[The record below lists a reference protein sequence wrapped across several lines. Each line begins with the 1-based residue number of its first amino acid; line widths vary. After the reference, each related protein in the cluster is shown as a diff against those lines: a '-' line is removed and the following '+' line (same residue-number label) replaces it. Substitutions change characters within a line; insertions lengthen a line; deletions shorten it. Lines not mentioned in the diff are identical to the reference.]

1 MHSSD
6 MVYHKTFMLPNMYAR
21 VNLVVAN
28 VGTDLS
34 RPVDISSVDKDVIN
48 WSLQQMYPHYF
59 IKRQWAQH
67 ALRPR
72 ECSILA
78 FDLGADTRTHGPST
92 LTNGELHTLF
102 HRHRLD

>member
-1 MHSSD
+1 MHSSS
-6 MVYHKTFMLPNMYAR
+6 MAYHKTFMLPNIYDR
-21 VNLVVAN
+21 INLIVAN

-34 RPVDISSVDKDVIN
+34 RPFGMLNAEEDAIN
-48 WSLQQMYPHYF
+48 RSLQQTYPHYF

-78 FDLGADTRTHGPST
+78 FDFGADTGTNSTST

-102 HRHRLD
+102 HRDWLD